1 MVNVRV
7 MLAGLAI
14 VVVAV
19 LQTAGVLHAHTHAP
33 GEAGHRH
40 AFIDDGHHFGHAED
54 LGLTDDGAAHPT
66 APDGRVTTTIVLA
79 ALLGAA
85 LVVAVTR
92 SRPAAAD
99 PLRSLQ
105 RHRRRGP
112 PTGRRLAA
120 VAVLQV

>member
-1 MVNVRV
+1 

-19 LQTAGVLHAHTHAP
+19 LQTAGILHAHAHAP
-33 GEAGHRH
+33 GESGHRH

-54 LGLTDDGAAHPT
+54 LGVTDDGTAHPA
-66 APDGRVTTTIVLA
+66 APDGRVATTIVLA

-85 LVVAVTR
+85 LVVTATR
-92 SRPAAAD
+92 ARPAAAH
-99 PLRSLQ
+99 PLRSPQ